1 MYLEKHRKLKKII
14 EWNNLVK
21 KEMAEKGSDNS
32 FDFTSL
38 GSLSSWYSLL
48 LFRKNI
54 RYGPDNEKTN
64 FILKKIQLLC
74 IQQSRTISHKQFI

>member
-1 MYLEKHRKLKKII
+1 
-14 EWNNLVK
+14 
-21 KEMAEKGSDNS
+21 MAEKGSDNS

-64 FILKKIQLLC
+64 FILKKNTI
-74 IQQSRTISHKQFI
+74 IMHTTISYYFTQTVYLNRTET

>member
-21 KEMAEKGSDNS
+21 KMAEKGSDNS

-48 LFRKNI
+48 LFKKNI
-54 RYGPDNEKTN
+54 RHGPDN
-64 FILKKIQLLC
+64 
-74 IQQSRTISHKQFI
+74 